1 MSDEQLIKE
10 IISGSHAAFETL
22 MDKYQLQVF
31 RTVIGFVHIKEDA
44 EEVTQDIFIKVY
56 QSLPSFNY
64 DSEFSTWLYRIT
76 VNMSLNSLRKNKK
89 NRMLQSLEA
98 IFSYRTEEK
107 TPLEELEQAERDKRI
122 RMAIDTLPE
131 KQRMAFIL
139 SNYEELSQKKIAEV
153 MNRSEGAVEQLL
165 QRAKK
170 NLHKKL
176 GTP

>member
-31 RTVIGFVHIKEDA
+31 RTVMGFVHIKEDA

-76 VNMSLNSLRKNKK
+76 VNMSLNSLRKNK
-89 NRMLQSLEA
+89 NRMLNPWA
-98 IFSYRTEEK
+98 IFFTTGENPTGRT
-107 TPLEELEQAERDKRI
+107 EQAERDKRI
-122 RMAIDTLPE
+122 RMAIDTPE
-131 KQRMAFIL
+131 RMAFITAITRNCQRL
-139 SNYEELSQKKIAEV
+139 QV
-153 MNRSEGAVEQLL
+153 MTFREQ
-165 QRAKK
+165 
-170 NLHKKL
+170 
-176 GTP
+176 

>member
-31 RTVIGFVHIKEDA
+31 RTVMGFVHIKEDA

-89 NRMLQSLEA
+89 TGCSNPLRRSSLTALKRKPHWKNWSKRNA
-98 IFSYRTEEK
+98 INVYGWR
-107 TPLEELEQAERDKRI
+107 
-122 RMAIDTLPE
+122 
-131 KQRMAFIL
+131 
-139 SNYEELSQKKIAEV
+139 
-153 MNRSEGAVEQLL
+153 
-165 QRAKK
+165 
-170 NLHKKL
+170 
-176 GTP
+176 